1 MGVATMGTKTMNA
14 EVNVAQL
21 FRNRSATYGKRIRWR
36 EQRGG
41 AWQQATW
48 TENQAI
54 VNSLIAG
61 LDALGAQRGD
71 VIGILSNT
79 RWEWMAADWAILGLG
94 ATTVTVYP
102 SNLPP
107 TVAYILGN
115 AHARF
120 VFAENPAQYQKL
132 TSIRDQLPEVRK
144 VILFEGAETLGD
156 DPWVM
161 SFDALRTLSN
171 RSAAEADAFAAER
184 AASIAPEDLA
194 TLVYTSG
201 TTGQPKGVELLHST
215 LMAQINGVHSMME
228 TICPGDVDVL
238 FLPLAHVFGREEHL
252 AGYDRGLET
261 VVISSLDDLAATLR
275 ENHPDL
281 LFSVPRVYEKAY
293 AAILAKAAAGSH
305 TQQRIFNW
313 ATRVGHE
320 ATTRRAEGRPIPAGL
335 RMRYRLADRLVFK
348 KVRAALGGRIKFSI
362 TAAAP
367 LDKSILEFFNAAG
380 VLLLEGWGMTETSGG
395 FTLNT
400 VQNYRFGSIGRPYP
414 GHQLRIAE
422 DGEILVKGPC
432 VFRGYHENPAATAE
446 AIDGEGWLHTGD
458 VGEQDS
464 DGYVYIRDRKKDL
477 IITAAGKNIAPQAV
491 ENTLKSAPCVSQVAV
506 YGDRKPYLVGLVTL
520 DPDTTRAWAKEHGLA
535 TDDVAA
541 IARDPRFRA
550 YLDAGIAA
558 ANTQLA
564 SYETVKYYEVLPE
577 DFTVENDLLTPT
589 LKIRRRQIHARYQ
602 DLYESLYHPTKAE
615 AAH

>member
-1 MGVATMGTKTMNA
+1 MDA
-14 EVNVAQL
+14 EVNLAQL
-21 FRNRSATYGKRIRWR
+21 FRNRSATYGNRVRWR
-36 EQRGG
+36 EHRKGV
-41 AWQQATW
+41 WRKATW

-54 VNSLIAG
+54 VNRLIVG
-61 LDALGAQRGD
+61 LEAIGARPGD

-94 ATTVTVYP
+94 AVTVTVYP
-102 SNLPP
+102 SNTPA

-115 AHARF
+115 ARARF
-120 VFAENPAQYQKL
+120 VFAENHAQYEKL
-132 TSIRDQLPEVRK
+132 ASIRDQIPGVEK
-144 VILFEGAETLGD
+144 VILFEDAEMLAD
-156 DPWVM
+156 DPWVI
-161 SFDALRTLSN
+161 SIDALQTLSS
-171 RSAAEADAFAAER
+171 RSAAEADAFAAGR
-184 AASIAPEDLA
+184 AASIAPDDLA

-215 LMAQINGVHSMME
+215 LIAQLTGVKSMME
-228 TICPGDVDVL
+228 TINVGDVDVL

-252 AGYDRGLET
+252 SGHDRGLET
-261 VVISSLDDLAATLR
+261 VVIASFDHLAEALR
-275 ENHPDL
+275 ETSPDL

-293 AAILAKAAAGSH
+293 AAIQAKAAAGSH

-313 ATRVGHE
+313 ATRVGIE
-320 ATTRRAEGRPIPAGL
+320 AVTQQAAGRPLPAGL

-348 KVRAALGGRIKFSI
+348 KVRAALGGKIKFSI

-400 VQNYRFGSIGRPYP
+400 VKDYRFGSIGRPYA

-432 VFRGYHENPAATAE
+432 VTRGYHDNPAATAD
-446 AIDGEGWLHTGD
+446 AIDDEGWLHTGD
-458 VGEQDS
+458 VGEIDA

-491 ENTLKSAPCVSQVAV
+491 ENALKAAPCVSQVAV
-506 YGDRKPYLVGLVTL
+506 YGDRKPYLVALVTL
-520 DPDTTRAWAKEHGLA
+520 DPAAVKAWAADQGIA
-535 TDDVAA
+535 SDDITAVYD
-541 IARDPRFRA
+541 DPRFRA
-550 YLDAGIAA
+550 YLDAGIQR
-558 ANTQLA
+558 ANQQLA
-564 SYETVKYYEVLPE
+564 SYETVKYYEALPE

-589 LKIRRRQIHARYQ
+589 LKIRRRQIHARYH
-602 DLYESLYHPTKAE
+602 DLYESLYQPSKAE
-615 AAH
+615 AAF

>member
-1 MGVATMGTKTMNA
+1 MAATAARDA
-14 EVNVAQL
+14 EVNLAQL
-21 FRNRSATYGKRIRWR
+21 FRARSATYGKRIRWR
-36 EQRGG
+36 EQRNGV
-41 AWQQATW
+41 WQQATW
-48 TENQAI
+48 TEHQAM

-61 LDALGAQRGD
+61 LDALGTRRGD
-71 VIGILSNT
+71 VVGILSGNH
-79 RWEWMAADWAILGLG
+79 WEWLAADWAILGLG
-94 ATTVTVYP
+94 AVTVTVYP
-102 SNLPP
+102 SNTPA

-115 AHARF
+115 ARARF
-120 VFAENPAQYQKL
+120 VFVENPVQFAKL
-132 TSIRDQLPEVRK
+132 ASVREQLPGVEQ
-144 VILFEGAETLGD
+144 VILFEGAESLAD

-161 SFDALRTLSN
+161 SFDALRHLSS

-184 AASIAPEDLA
+184 AAAISPDDLA

-215 LMAQINGVHSMME
+215 LMAQMAGVRAMME
-228 TICPGDVDVL
+228 TIRPGDIDVL

-252 AGYDRGLET
+252 SGHDRGLET
-261 VVISSLDDLAATLR
+261 VVLAAFEELAPTLR
-275 ENHPDL
+275 EQHPDL

-293 AAILAKAAAGSH
+293 AAIQAKAAAGSH

-313 ATRVGHE
+313 ATRIGHE
-320 ATTRRAEGRPIPAGL
+320 AVTRRAAGRRLSPGL
-335 RMRYRLADRLVFK
+335 RLRARLADRLVFK
-348 KVRAALGGRIKFSI
+348 KIRAALGGNVKFSI

-367 LDKSILEFFNAAG
+367 LDKGILEFFNAAG

-400 VQNYRFGSIGRPYP
+400 VKKYRFGSIGRPYA

-432 VFRGYHENPAATAE
+432 VFRGYHDNPEATAE

-458 VGEQDS
+458 VGEIDA

-491 ENTLKSAPCVSQVAV
+491 ENALKAAPCVSQVAV
-506 YGDRKPYLVGLVTL
+506 YGDRKPYLVALVTL
-520 DPDTTRAWAKEHGLA
+520 DPVAVKAWADEQG
-535 TDDVAA
+535 
-541 IARDPRFRA
+541 IANADEVSRDPRFRA
-550 YLDAGIAA
+550 YLDAGIQR
-558 ANTQLA
+558 ANAQLA

-589 LKIRRRQIHARYQ
+589 LKIRRRQIYARYH
-602 DLYESLYHPTKAE
+602 DLYESLYRPTKAE
-615 AAH
+615 AAY

>member
-1 MGVATMGTKTMNA
+1 MDA
-14 EVNVAQL
+14 EVNLAQL
-21 FRNRSATYGKRIRWR
+21 FRNRSATYGNRIRWR
-36 EQRGG
+36 EQRNGV
-41 AWQQATW
+41 WRKATW

-54 VNSLIAG
+54 VNRLIVG
-61 LDALGAQRGD
+61 LEAIGARPGD

-94 ATTVTVYP
+94 AVTVTVYP
-102 SNLPP
+102 SNTPA

-115 AHARF
+115 ARARF
-120 VFAENPAQYQKL
+120 VFAEDRAQFEKL
-132 TSIRDQLPEVRK
+132 ASIRHQIPGVEK
-144 VILFEGAETLGD
+144 VILFEDAEASGD
-156 DPWVM
+156 DTWVM
-161 SFDALRTLSN
+161 SLDALQTLSS
-171 RSAAEADAFAAER
+171 RTDAEADAFAAGR
-184 AASIAPEDLA
+184 AASIAPDDLA

-215 LMAQINGVHSMME
+215 LMAQLTGVKAMME
-228 TICPGDVDVL
+228 TIRPGDVDVL

-252 AGYDRGLET
+252 SGHDRGLET
-261 VVISSLDDLAATLR
+261 VVISSFDHLAEALR
-275 ENHPDL
+275 ENSPDL

-313 ATRVGHE
+313 ATRVGIE
-320 ATTRRAEGRPIPAGL
+320 AVTQQAAGRPLSAGL

-348 KVRAALGGRIKFSI
+348 KVRAALGGKIKFSI

-395 FTLNT
+395 LTLNT
-400 VQNYRFGSIGRPYP
+400 VKDYRFGSIGRPYA
-414 GHQLRIAE
+414 GHELRIAD

-432 VFRGYHENPAATAE
+432 VTRGYHDNPQARAE
-446 AIDGEGWLHTGD
+446 AIDDEGWLHTGD
-458 VGEQDS
+458 VGEIDA

-477 IITAAGKNIAPQAV
+477 IITASGKNIAPQAV
-491 ENTLKSAPCVSQVAV
+491 ENALKAAPCVSQVAV
-506 YGDRKPYLVGLVTL
+506 YGDRKPYLVALVTL
-520 DPDTTRAWAKEHGLA
+520 DPAAVKAWAADQGIA
-535 TDDVAA
+535 SDDLTTVYN
-541 IARDPRFRA
+541 DPRFRA
-550 YLDAGIAA
+550 YLDAGIQR
-558 ANTQLA
+558 ANQQLA
-564 SYETVKYYEVLPE
+564 SYDTVKYYEVLPE

-589 LKIRRRQIHARYQ
+589 LKIRRRQIHARYH
-602 DLYESLYHPTKAE
+602 DLYESLYQPSKAE

>member
-1 MGVATMGTKTMNA
+1 MGVATMGTQTMDNA
-14 EVNVAQL
+14 VNVAQL
-21 FRNRSATYGKRIRWR
+21 FRNRSVTYGNRIRWR
-36 EQRGG
+36 EQRNGV
-41 AWQQATW
+41 WQKATW

-94 ATTVTVYP
+94 AATVTVYP

-115 AHARF
+115 SHASL
-120 VFAENPAQYQKL
+120 VFAENLAQYQKL
-132 TSIRDQLPEVRK
+132 ASIRDQLPNVRK
-144 VILFEGAETLGD
+144 VILFEGAETLDD

-161 SFDALRTLSN
+161 SLDALRRLSN
-171 RSAAEADAFAAER
+171 RAAAEADAFAAER
-184 AASIAPEDLA
+184 AAAIAPTDLA

-215 LMAQINGVHSMME
+215 LIAQINGVRAMME
-228 TICPGDVDVL
+228 TIHPGDVDVL

-252 AGYDRGLET
+252 AGHDRGLET
-261 VVISSLDDLAATLR
+261 VVISSLDDLAETLR
-275 ENHPDL
+275 ETHPDL

-313 ATRVGHE
+313 ATRIGHE
-320 ATTRRAEGRPIPAGL
+320 AAMRREKGQRVPAGL
-335 RMRYRLADRLVFK
+335 RMRERLADRLVFK
-348 KVRAALGGRIKFSI
+348 KVRAALGGKIKFSI

-400 VQNYRFGSIGRPYP
+400 VKNYRFGSIGRPYP

-432 VFRGYHENPAATAE
+432 VFRGYHENPEATAE
-446 AIDGEGWLHTGD
+446 ALDSEGWLHTGD
-458 VGEQDS
+458 VGEVDG

-491 ENTLKSAPCVSQVAV
+491 ENTLKSAPGVSQVAV
-506 YGDRKPYLVGLVTL
+506 YGDRKPYLVALVTV
-520 DPDTTRAWAKEHGLA
+520 DPDAAKKWASEHGLA
-535 TDDVAA
+535 SDDVAT
-541 IARDPRFRA
+541 IVGDPRFRA
-550 YLDAGIAA
+550 HLDAGIAE
-558 ANTQLA
+558 ANKQLA

-589 LKIRRRQIHARYQ
+589 LKIRRRQIHARYH
-602 DLYESLYHPTKAE
+602 DLYESLYQPSKAE
-615 AAH
+615 AAY

>member
-1 MGVATMGTKTMNA
+1 MDA

-21 FRNRSATYGKRIRWR
+21 FRNRSKTYGKRLRWR
-36 EQRGG
+36 EQRDGV
-41 AWQQATW
+41 WQQATW

-61 LDALGAQRGD
+61 LDALGARPGA

-94 ATTVTVYP
+94 AATVTVYP
-102 SNLPP
+102 SNVAA
-107 TVAYILGN
+107 TAAYILN
-115 AHARF
+115 NSRARF
-120 VFAENPAQYQKL
+120 VFAENPMQYEKL
-132 TSIRDQLPEVRK
+132 ASIREQIPNVEK
-144 VILFEGAETLGD
+144 VILFEGAETLGEN
-156 DPWVM
+156 PWVM
-161 SFDALRTLSN
+161 SFDALRTLSS
-171 RSAAEADAFAAER
+171 RTPAEADTFAAER
-184 AASIAPEDLA
+184 AAAISSDDLA

-215 LMAQINGVHSMME
+215 LMAQLVGVRAMME
-228 TICPGDVDVL
+228 TLHEGMVDVL

-252 AGYDRGLET
+252 AGHDRGLET
-261 VVISSLDDLAATLR
+261 VVVSSFDQLAPALR
-275 ENHPDL
+275 ANHPDL

-293 AAILAKAAAGSH
+293 AAIQAKAASGSH
-305 TQQRIFNW
+305 TKQRIFAW
-313 ATRVGHE
+313 ATRVG
-320 ATTRRAEGRPIPAGL
+320 ADVVRRQGHGKSVPLGL
-335 RMRYRLADRLVFK
+335 WMRYRLADRLVFRK
-348 KVRAALGGRIKFSI
+348 IREALGGNVKFSI

-367 LDKSILEFFNAAG
+367 LDASILEFFNAAG

-400 VQNYRFGSIGRPYP
+400 VKKYRIGSVGRPYP

-458 VGEQDS
+458 VGDMDA
-464 DGYVYIRDRKKDL
+464 DGYVTIRDRKKDL
-477 IITAAGKNIAPQAV
+477 IITASGKNIAPQAV
-491 ENTLKSAPCVSQVAV
+491 ENALKSAPCVSQVAV
-506 YGDRKPYLVGLVTL
+506 YGDRKPYLVALVTL
-520 DPDTTRAWAKEHGLA
+520 DPVAVKAWAVEQGIA
-535 TDDVAA
+535 SDDITAVY
-541 IARDPRFRA
+541 RDPRFRA
-550 YLDAGIAA
+550 YLDAGLQR
-558 ANTQLA
+558 ANSQLA

-589 LKIRRRQIHARYQ
+589 LKIRRRQIYARYH
-602 DLYESLYHPTKAE
+602 DLYESLYQPTKAE
-615 AAH
+615 AAY

>member
-1 MGVATMGTKTMNA
+1 MDT

-21 FRNRSATYGKRIRWR
+21 FRNRSTTYGSRIRWR
-36 EQRGG
+36 EQRAGV
-41 AWQQATW
+41 WQKATW
-48 TENQAI
+48 QENQAI
-54 VNSLIAG
+54 VNGLISG

-102 SNLPP
+102 SNMPA

-115 AHARF
+115 AHARV
-120 VFAENPAQYQKL
+120 VFAENLLQFEKL
-132 TSIRDQLPEVRK
+132 SSIRDQLPDVRK
-144 VILFEGAETLGD
+144 VILFEGAETLAD
-156 DPWVM
+156 NPWVM
-161 SFDALRTLSN
+161 SFDALRRLSS

-184 AASIAPEDLA
+184 AAAIAPDDLA

-215 LMAQINGVHSMME
+215 LMAQMTGVHAMME
-228 TICPGDVDVL
+228 TIRPGMVDVL

-252 AGYDRGLET
+252 SGHDRGLET
-261 VVISSLDDLAATLR
+261 VVISSFDDLAATLR

-293 AAILAKAAAGSH
+293 AAIQAKAASGSH
-305 TQQRIFNW
+305 TQQRIFKW
-313 ATRVGHE
+313 ATRIGHE
-320 ATTRRAEGRPIPAGL
+320 AATRRADGKALSSGL

-348 KVRAALGGRIKFSI
+348 KVRAALGGNIKFSI

-367 LDKSILEFFNAAG
+367 LDKTILEFFNAAG

-400 VQNYRFGSIGRPYP
+400 VTDYRFGSIGRPYP
-414 GHQLRIAE
+414 GHQLRIAD

-432 VFRGYHENPAATAE
+432 VFKGYHENPEATAE

-458 VGEQDS
+458 VGEIDA
-464 DGYVYIRDRKKDL
+464 DGYAYIRDRKKDL
-477 IITAAGKNIAPQAV
+477 IITASGKNIAPQAV
-491 ENTLKSAPCVSQVAV
+491 ENTLKAAPCVSQVAV
-506 YGDRKPYLVGLVTL
+506 YGDRKPYLVALVTL
-520 DPDTTRAWAKEHGLA
+520 DPVAVKAWADEQGVASDDIA
-535 TDDVAA
+535 TVY
-541 IARDPRFRA
+541 RDSRFRA
-550 YLDAGIAA
+550 YLDAGIQR
-558 ANTQLA
+558 ANAQLA

-589 LKIRRRQIHARYQ
+589 LKIRRRQIYTRYH
-602 DLYESLYHPTKAE
+602 DLYESLYQPSKAE
-615 AAH
+615 VAQ

>member
-1 MGVATMGTKTMNA
+1 MDA
-14 EVNVAQL
+14 EKNLAQL
-21 FRNRSATYGKRIRWR
+21 FRNRSATYVNRIRWR
-36 EQRGG
+36 EQRNGVV
-41 AWQQATW
+41 QKATW
-48 TENQAI
+48 TENQAT
-54 VNSLIAG
+54 VNRLIAG
-61 LDALGAQRGD
+61 LDALGARPGD

-94 ATTVTVYP
+94 AVTVTVYP
-102 SNLPP
+102 SNTPA

-115 AHARF
+115 ARARF
-120 VFAENPAQYQKL
+120 VFAENREQFEKL
-132 TSIRDQLPEVRK
+132 ASIRDQI
-144 VILFEGAETLGD
+144 ILFEDAEASGD
-156 DPWVM
+156 DPWVI
-161 SFDALRTLSN
+161 SFDTLQTLSS

-184 AASIAPEDLA
+184 ATTIAPDDLA

-215 LMAQINGVHSMME
+215 LMAQMTGVRAMME
-228 TICPGDVDVL
+228 TINVGDVDVL

-252 AGYDRGLET
+252 SGHDRGLET
-261 VVISSLDDLAATLR
+261 VVVSSFDHLAEALR
-275 ENHPDL
+275 ENSPDL

-313 ATRVGHE
+313 ATRVGIE
-320 ATTRRAEGRPIPAGL
+320 AVTSQAAGRPLPAGL

-348 KVRAALGGRIKFSI
+348 KVRAALGGKIKFSI

-367 LDKSILEFFNAAG
+367 LDKSILEFFNAAD

-400 VQNYRFGSIGRPYP
+400 VKDYRFGSIGRPYA

-432 VFRGYHENPAATAE
+432 VTRGYHDNPQATAE
-446 AIDGEGWLHTGD
+446 AIDDEGWLHTGD
-458 VGEQDS
+458 VGEIDA

-491 ENTLKSAPCVSQVAV
+491 ENALKSASCVSQVAV
-506 YGDRKPYLVGLVTL
+506 YGDRKPYLVALVTL
-520 DPDTTRAWAKEHGLA
+520 DPAAVKAWAAEQGIA
-535 TDDVAA
+535 SDDITAVY
-541 IARDPRFRA
+541 DGPRFRA
-550 YLDAGIAA
+550 YLDAGLQR
-558 ANTQLA
+558 ANQQLA

-589 LKIRRRQIHARYQ
+589 LKIRRRQIHARYH
-602 DLYESLYHPTKAE
+602 DLYESLYQPSKAE
-615 AAH
+615 AAF